1 MLLPGGLADFIENCM
16 MIFNKYKFYIH
27 THTHFQLLVLYID
40 KWVFVSIKGYYKGVH
55 TKIIGNNRGENNS
68 TAYHEH

>member
-16 MIFNKYKFYIH
+16 MIFTEFKIYTH
-27 THTHFQLLVLYID
+27 THTHFQLLFLYID
-40 KWVFVSIKGYYKGVH
+40 KWVLVSIEGYYKGVH

-68 TAYHEH
+68 TAYHAH